1 MSENTARAKEMMG
14 KTLAIRSFAGVVRV
28 RAAETR
34 DLLTVIEH
42 TLPPGRL
49 AMPLHRHER
58 EAETTYVLEGVLSV
72 QLEKRVHRL
81 SAGQSLVKP
90 AGVFHTF
97 WNESTRTVRFLEMIS
112 PGGLEAYYEELTEIV
127 PASGTIP
134 IERVL
139 ELSRRYGLEFDM
151 ASMLDIMERHEVQL
165 A

>member
-1 MSENTARAKEMMG
+1 MSENTAQAKEMVG
-14 KTLAIRSFAGVVRV
+14 RTLAIRSFSGVVRV

-58 EAETTYVLEGVLSV
+58 EAETTWVLEGTLCV
-72 QLEKRVHRL
+72 QIDKRVRRL
-81 SAGQSLVKP
+81 GPGESIVKP

-97 WNESTRTVRFLEMIS
+97 WNEGARPVRFLEMIT
-112 PGGLEAYYEELTEIV
+112 PGGLEAYYEELVEII
-127 PASGTIP
+127 PASGAVP
-134 IERVL
+134 IDRIL

-151 ASMLDIMERHEVQL
+151 TSLLDIMERHEVQL